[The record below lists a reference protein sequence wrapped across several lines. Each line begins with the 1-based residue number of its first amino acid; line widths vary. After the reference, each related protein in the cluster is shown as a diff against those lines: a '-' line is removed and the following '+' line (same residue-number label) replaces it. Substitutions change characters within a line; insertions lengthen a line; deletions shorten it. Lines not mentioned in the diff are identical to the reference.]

1 MGGSIYNRGD
11 IVVDGDAEFIGSKG
25 GVRTHTQIYQYKVR
39 LRRVARLPSSRAYRS
54 FGDPNPDV

>member
-1 MGGSIYNRGD
+1 M
-11 IVVDGDAEFIGSKG
+11 DGDAEFIGSKG